1 MLNVSHEINM
11 NNIVFQS
18 LPLRGDNRLMDQDS
32 LLWLLLDKLHL
43 NNWYLINKKIRVVK
57 S

>member
-18 LPLRGDNRLMDQDS
+18 LLLQGDNRLMDQDS
-32 LLWLLLDKLHL
+32 LVTSLRQTSLK
-43 NNWYLINKKIRVVK
+43 
-57 S
+57 

>member
-18 LPLRGDNRLMDQDS
+18 LYLRGDNRLMDQDS
-32 LLWLLLDKLHL
+32 LVTSPRQISLK
-43 NNWYLINKKIRVVK
+43 
-57 S
+57 